1 MHNTRKRAA
10 GDVTMPSDYDY
21 VCSDYAWN
29 VWRLSLMKNKRQINI

>member
-21 VCSDYAWN
+21 VCTDY
-29 VWRLSLMKNKRQINI
+29 MPGMYGDFH